1 MGLRDRRLQGPRT
14 PRTVTAVF
22 FVASGRRPLDHR
34 DEEQDMTT
42 IIFGD
47 GNLGR
52 AIAAVL
58 RETGAEPRVLGRPAD
73 RRHAPADVGTA
84 DMVFEA
90 SRGEAVL
97 GNVEVA
103 LAAGCRRFVIAT
115 TGWDDDR
122 PAVDRALREAGASA
136 VVAANLSIGAALFL
150 RIVERA
156 ASLYGA
162 VDGFDPYIVEWH
174 RRTKRDRPSGTARE
188 LARLLTAAQPRSTES
203 RPSDSR
209 PVNDLEVAV
218 VRAGS
223 SPGMHLVGFDA
234 PGETI
239 ELRLTARDRSAYAS
253 GALAAAAWL
262 SSASRSAGCHPFDEV
277 VDELTGTALAATA

>member
-1 MGLRDRRLQGPRT
+1 MN
-14 PRTVTAVF
+14 A
-22 FVASGRRPLDHR
+22 
-34 DEEQDMTT
+34 

-47 GNLGR
+47 GPLGT
-52 AIAAVL
+52 AIEAALVE
-58 RETGAEPRVLGRPAD
+58 RGMPVRVLGRPSGDGHESATVG
-73 RRHAPADVGTA
+73 RPAVVID
-84 DMVFEA
+84 A
-90 SRGEAVL
+90 SRGAAVAA
-97 GNVEVA
+97 NVATA
-103 LAAGCRRFVIAT
+103 LAAGCRRLVIGT
-115 TGWDDDR
+115 TGWDADR
-122 PAVDRALREAGASA
+122 PAVDRALRDAGASA

-156 ASLYGA
+156 AALYGA

-174 RRTKRDRPSGTARE
+174 RRSKRDRPSGTAKE
-188 LARLLTAAQPRSTES
+188 LARLVVAGDASGM
-203 RPSDSR
+203 D
-209 PVNDLEVAV
+209 DLEVAV

-262 SSASRSAGCHPFDEV
+262 AREPRPAGCHSFDVV
-277 VDELTGTALAATA
+277 VDELSQTALAATA

>member
-1 MGLRDRRLQGPRT
+1 M
-14 PRTVTAVF
+14 
-22 FVASGRRPLDHR
+22 S
-34 DEEQDMTT
+34 T

-52 AIAAVL
+52 AIAAGL
-58 RETGAEPRVLGRPAD
+58 RDAGTEPLILGRPAGG
-73 RRHAPADVGTA
+73 RHTPASLGAPRT
-84 DMVFEA
+84 VFEA
-90 SRGEAVL
+90 SRGDAVL
-97 GNVEVA
+97 ANVESA
-103 LAAGCRRFVIAT
+103 LAAGCRRLVIGT
-115 TGWDDDR
+115 TGWESDR
-122 PAVDRALREAGASA
+122 PAVDRALRDAGASA

-156 ASLYGA
+156 AAMYGA

-174 RRTKRDRPSGTARE
+174 RRSKRDRPSGTAKE
-188 LARLLTAAQPRSTES
+188 LARLVAAGE
-203 RPSDSR
+203 PSGAAE
-209 PVNDLEVAV
+209 LEVAV

-239 ELRLTARDRSAYAS
+239 ELRLTARDRSAYAG

-262 SSASRSAGCHPFDEV
+262 AREKRPAGCHPFDVV
-277 VDELTGTALAATA
+277 VDELSPPALAATA

>member
-1 MGLRDRRLQGPRT
+1 LLPSERRL
-14 PRTVTAVF
+14 
-22 FVASGRRPLDHR
+22 LDDQTRKH
-34 DEEQDMTT
+34 DMST

-52 AIAAVL
+52 AIAAAL
-58 RETGAEPRVLGRPAD
+58 REAGTEPRILGRPAGG
-73 RRHAPADVGTA
+73 RHAPANLSAPQT
-84 DMVFEA
+84 VFEA
-90 SRGEAVL
+90 SRGDAVL
-97 GNVEVA
+97 VNVESA
-103 LAAGCRRFVIAT
+103 LAAGCRRLVIGT
-115 TGWDDDR
+115 TGWEADR
-122 PAVDRALREAGASA
+122 PAVDRALRDAGASA

-174 RRTKRDRPSGTARE
+174 RRSKRDRPSGTAKE
-188 LARLLTAAQPRSTES
+188 LARLIVAGDASATDEL
-203 RPSDSR
+203 D
-209 PVNDLEVAV
+209 VAV

-262 SSASRSAGCHPFDEV
+262 AREPRPAGCHPFDVV
-277 VDELTGTALAATA
+277 VDELTQRTLAATA

>member
-1 MGLRDRRLQGPRT
+1 M
-14 PRTVTAVF
+14 
-22 FVASGRRPLDHR
+22 S
-34 DEEQDMTT
+34 T

-52 AIAAVL
+52 AIAAAL
-58 RETGAEPRVLGRPAD
+58 RVTGTEPLVLGRPANG
-73 RRHAPADVGTA
+73 RHALADIGAA
-84 DMVFEA
+84 DIVFEA

-97 GNVEVA
+97 GNMESA
-103 LAAGCRRFVIAT
+103 LAAGCRRFVVAT
-115 TGWDDDR
+115 TGWDADR
-122 PAVDRALREAGASA
+122 PAVDRALRDAGASA
-136 VVAANLSIGAALFL
+136 VVAANLSIGAALFI

-156 ASLYGA
+156 AALYGA

-188 LARLLTAAQPRSTES
+188 LARRVIAAQPRSADE
-203 RPSDSR
+203 
-209 PVNDLEVAV
+209 LEVAV

-234 PGETI
+234 AGETI

-262 SSASRSAGCHPFDEV
+262 STESRPAGCHPFDAV
-277 VDELTGTALAATA
+277 VDELTHPALAATA

>member
-1 MGLRDRRLQGPRT
+1 
-14 PRTVTAVF
+14 
-22 FVASGRRPLDHR
+22 
-34 DEEQDMTT
+34 MTT

-52 AIAAVL
+52 AIAAAL
-58 RETGAEPRVLGRPAD
+58 RETGTEPRVLGRPAG
-73 RRHAPADVGTA
+73 RRHAPADVGVA
-84 DMVFEA
+84 DMAFEA

-97 GNVEVA
+97 GNVESA

-122 PAVDRALREAGASA
+122 PAVDRALREAGATA

-150 RIVERA
+150 RIVEQA
-156 ASLYGA
+156 ASLFGA
-162 VDGFDPYIVEWH
+162 VDGFDPFIVEWH

-188 LARLLTAAQPRSTES
+188 LARLLSAAQSRSSASRSSASRPAES
-203 RPSDSR
+203 RPAD
-209 PVNDLEVAV
+209 DLEVAV

-277 VDELTGTALAATA
+277 VDEVTDPALAATA

>member
-52 AIAAVL
+52 AIAAAL
-58 RETGAEPRVLGRPAD
+58 RETGTEPRVLGRPAD
-73 RRHAPADVGTA
+73 RRHSPADVGTA

-162 VDGFDPYIVEWH
+162 VEGFDPYIVEWH

-188 LARLLTAAQPRSTES
+188 LARRITAAGSRSA
-203 RPSDSR
+203 D
-209 PVNDLEVAV
+209 DLEMAV

>member
-1 MGLRDRRLQGPRT
+1 
-14 PRTVTAVF
+14 
-22 FVASGRRPLDHR
+22 
-34 DEEQDMTT
+34 MTT

-52 AIAAVL
+52 AIATGL
-58 RETGAEPRVLGRPAD
+58 RETGTEPRVLGRPAE
-73 RRHAPADVGTA
+73 RRHAPADVGIA

-97 GNVEVA
+97 GNVESA

-150 RIVERA
+150 RIVEQA

-162 VDGFDPYIVEWH
+162 VDGFDPFIVEWH
-174 RRTKRDRPSGTARE
+174 RRTKRDRPSGTAKE
-188 LARLLTAAQPRSTES
+188 LVRRVSAAQRRSA
-203 RPSDSR
+203 D
-209 PVNDLEVAV
+209 DLEVEVAV

-277 VDELTGTALAATA
+277 VDELTHPALAATA